1 MQSQIPTNR
10 EVRAFQVV
18 LGLIICQGLTMVPF
32 FLWQNYPA
40 RLLEML
46 P

>member
-1 MQSQIPTNR
+1 M
-10 EVRAFQVV
+10 FQVV
-18 LGLIICQGLTMVPF
+18 LGLIVCQVLAINLF

-40 RLLEML
+40 RLLELL